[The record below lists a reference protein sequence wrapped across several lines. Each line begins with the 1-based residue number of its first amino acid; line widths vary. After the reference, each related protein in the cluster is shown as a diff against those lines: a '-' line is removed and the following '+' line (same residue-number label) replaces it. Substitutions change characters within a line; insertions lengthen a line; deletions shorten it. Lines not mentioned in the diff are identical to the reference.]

1 MKITLYPVRCLLVFL
16 FVAILLCCNKK
27 VTSSEYYISSTNND
41 VYTVNT
47 LRPSARITVFQLGQN
62 SCSLLAGGGSDG
74 IAVYVNTQTAVNTST
89 IYTDTSISNN
99 ASIALLYKG
108 QEQVSQNAVAPNVK
122 VNFTKI
128 TSAYVEGNFSGNV
141 STVMQD
147 TTTEIINGTFY
158 LPLE

>member
-1 MKITLYPVRCLLVFL
+1 MKITLYLVRCLLIFL

-27 VTSSEYYISSTNND
+27 VTSPAYYISSTNNG

-47 LRPSARITVFQLGQN
+47 LRPLARITAFQLGQN
-62 SCSLLAGGGSDG
+62 SCGLLAGGGSDG

-89 IYTDTSISNN
+89 IYTDTSVKNN

-108 QEQVSQNAVAPNVK
+108 QEQVSQNAITPNVK

-141 STVMQD
+141 STVMQN
-147 TTTEIINGTFY
+147 TTTVIVNGTFY